1 MQAHVGS
8 LTTYNNARKFVT
20 DVANTFRAMTTP
32 YEAEHVAMIQFAMET
47 AQQYDLWEER
57 DALAKL
63 ITPQRDAGLLLTTG
77 YGKRMARQSITALF
91 GGM

>member
-1 MQAHVGS
+1 MQAHIGA
-8 LTTYNNARKFVT
+8 LRNFNNARDFVT
-20 DVANTFRAMTTP
+20 KVANSYRELGPT
-32 YEAEHVAMIQFAMET
+32 YDSEQLAMIQFAMET
-47 AQQYDLWEER
+47 AQAYDLWQER